1 MVRPDNDDAL
11 DPLEREAYA
20 WIRRL
25 TSGEATS
32 ADVDALKRW
41 RNRSAAHAEA
51 FASASQLWSALGP
64 AGENLRKGQ
73 SAGGTSRHPSILTRR
88 RVIGGA
94 LAASVAGAMVV
105 RPPLGMWPSWSELRA
120 DYRTRVGEQ
129 RRITVMDG
137 VSIRMNT
144 RTSIT
149 LGTRDGEAGIEL
161 VAGEAA
167 ISVPAPVA
175 RPFVVQAGG
184 GRTST
189 LNANFEIR
197 VLDTLTCVTCLHQQ
211 VDVSYGQGIVTL
223 RDGQQVSYGNGVLGA
238 VADID
243 PEVVSAW
250 TNGVLLFR
258 MTPLSDVVAE
268 LNRYRSGRIVLLNA
282 QLGGRPV
289 NGRFRIDRPDDV
301 LTQIEQAFGVTRKT
315 LPGGVVLLS

>member
-1 MVRPDNDDAL
+1 MVRSDNDDAL

-25 TSGEATS
+25 TSGEATA

-41 RNRSAAHAEA
+41 RGRSAAHAEA
-51 FASASQLWSALGP
+51 FVSASRLWGALGP
-64 AGENLRKGQ
+64 AGEHLREGQ
-73 SAGGTSRHPSILTRR
+73 SAGNTVRRPPVLTRR
-88 RVIGGA
+88 HMIGGA
-94 LAASVAGAMVV
+94 LAASVAGAMVI
-105 RPPLGMWPSWSELRA
+105 RPPFGMWPSWSELRA
-120 DYRTRVGEQ
+120 DYRTQVGEQ

-144 RTSIT
+144 RTSIA

-161 VAGEAA
+161 VAGEAS

-175 RPFVVQAGG
+175 RPFVVEAGG

-197 VLDTLTCVTCLHQQ
+197 VLDALTCVTCLRQQ
-211 VDVSYGQGIVTL
+211 VDVRYGQRAVTL
-223 RDGQQVSYGNGVLGA
+223 RDRQQVSYGNGVLGA

-282 QLGGRPV
+282 QLGSRPV